1 MQTNR
6 HAWHRDSPDAH
17 QRLRHL
23 HRFDRYPQA
32 RNRAPQPP
40 TLQRALIVHAF
51 DWLTAPESVG
61 RRSTARKTP
70 VSNRLTIG
78 RAKRRSALLLLL

>member
-6 HAWHRDSPDAH
+6 HAWHCDSPDAH

-32 RNRAPQPP
+32 RHRAPQPP
-40 TLQRALIVHAF
+40 TLQRALIVHAI
-51 DWLTAPESVG
+51 DWLKRPSLSGGAA
-61 RRSTARKTP
+61 RRE
-70 VSNRLTIG
+70 
-78 RAKRRSALLLLL
+78 KRRFLMV